1 MKTLVIHPSDNST
14 DFLKD
19 IYKDFGYTL
28 INTNISKSK
37 MCKIIK
43 DHDRIIMMGH
53 GSEDGL
59 IGFGRFIINSN
70 HVYLLREKDCVYIWC
85 NADKFVEKYKL
96 KSQLFTGM
104 IISEDIE
111 ANLFCINSTM
121 DFMNES
127 NYMFAIA
134 IRLVINDNSIDI
146 KHILGSYI
154 VSRNPVICFNR
165 NNIFSN
171 YEKV

>member
-1 MKTLVIHPSDNST
+1 MTTLVIHPADYST

-19 IYKDFGYTL
+19 IYKGKEYSL
-28 INTNISKSK
+28 ISTNMSKSK
-37 MCKIIK
+37 ICKMIK

-59 IGFGRFIINSN
+59 IGFDRFIINSS
-70 HVYLLREKDCVYIWC
+70 HVYLLREKECIYIWC

-96 KSQLFTGM
+96 KSHLFTGM

-121 DFMNES
+121 EYMDES
-127 NYMFAIA
+127 NHRFAIA
-134 IRLVINDNSIDI
+134 IRNVIDDNPIDI
-146 KHILGSYI
+146 RDIKGNYL
-154 VSRNPVICFNR
+154 VSCNPVICFNR
-165 NNIFSN
+165 KNIFSN
-171 YEKV
+171 KN